1 MSHLPETTTT
11 DTRATRLS
19 KSPSVPRTLTRTTS
33 PTGSAG
39 TPVAVPNP
47 ASHKACRLLNL
58 NDLPAGAQPTEPPR
72 YETFSNDPDQ
82 CRIEDSL
89 YEINP
94 GATEN
99 IVWFRVTVI
108 VSQDLSPIDR
118 FVGADAES
126 AGHLITLGDQR
137 AVERVWSNEPRCAV
151 YLEPAPEP
159 FAVVIRNSRYPQ
171 YAPCDLARSLAE
183 AILRR
188 YR

>member
-1 MSHLPETTTT
+1 VV
-11 DTRATRLS
+11 
-19 KSPSVPRTLTRTTS
+19 VPD
-33 PTGSAG
+33 PT
-39 TPVAVPNP
+39 
-47 ASHKACRLLNL
+47 SHKACRLLDL
-58 NDLPAGAQPTEPPR
+58 NDLPADVRPAAPPR

-82 CRIEDSL
+82 CRIDDSL

-94 GATEN
+94 GETES
-99 IVWFRVTVI
+99 IVWFRATVI
-108 VSQDLSPIDR
+108 VSHDLSPIDG

-126 AGHLITLGDQR
+126 TGQPITLSGQR
-137 AVERVWSNEPRCAV
+137 AVERVWTNEPRCAV

-159 FAVVIRNSRYPQ
+159 FAVSIRNSRYPQ